1 MKKIF
6 LGIAIASTLL
16 SCKEETKEKVKE
28 ASEAVGTDLKQA
40 ADSAKV
46 KAKKAKPAKCN
57 GRAELVCA
65 AEGMA

>member
-6 LGIAIASTLL
+6 LGIALVAVLL

-28 ASEAVGTDLKQA
+28 ASKAVGADLKQA

-46 KAKKAKPAKCN
+46 KAKKAIDSSKVGEKSKSNYCK
-57 GRAELVCA
+57 GS
-65 AEGMA
+65 